1 MRLTSMGLMAC
12 LVLLSCGARTGLEIA
27 DAPQQDACTPVR
39 ITEDGV
45 DVLFVVDNSGS
56 MREEQA
62 TLIREIPRLVR
73 TLSTGDRNGDGR
85 QEFEPIASLH
95 VGVVTTDLGAGN
107 QRGLRTC
114 AAGLGDDGIL
124 RRRVRERSEDCMP
137 SYASGTFEFLRGQD
151 DEAFSTTIGCVV
163 NLGTAGCGFEQQL
176 EAPLKALSPANAQI
190 WTAQGYAPPRFY
202 DAETGLPNRLAGHGM
217 DANAGF
223 LRPNSVL
230 AVVLV
235 TDEEDCSVMNYE
247 IFSGVGRFMSI
258 PPNFRCNQFAN
269 EADTVYPVSRYVNG
283 FAGLRRSPEL
293 LVFSAI
299 VGIPPAT
306 ETAAD
311 ANDFAAVLAHPD
323 MQPRVDGS
331 GTMLVPSCMTPS
343 GTAYPPIRIVQTA
356 SALHAIG
363 ASVALTSIC
372 SSSFAHAFDTLI
384 NRVEVA
390 IDACY

>member
-1 MRLTSMGLMAC
+1 MRVCSMGLMAG
-12 LVLLSCGARTGLEIA
+12 LVLSSCGARSGPELR
-27 DAPQQDACTPVR
+27 DAPRQDACTPVR

-73 TLSTGDRNGDGR
+73 TLSTGDRNGDGV
-85 QEFEPIASLH
+85 QEFEPVTSLH
-95 VGVVTTDLGAGN
+95 VGVVTTDMGSGN
-107 QRGLRTC
+107 QSGVRTC
-114 AAGLGDDGIL
+114 NIGLGDDGIL
-124 RRRVRERSEDCMP
+124 QRRVREPSGDCMP
-137 SYASGTFEFLRGQD
+137 SYPSGTFEFLRGED
-151 DEAFSTTIGCVV
+151 TESFSTAIGCVV
-163 NLGTAGCGFEQQL
+163 NLGTEGCGFEQPL
-176 EAPLKALSPANAQI
+176 EAPLKALTPASAQI
-190 WTAQGYAPPRFY
+190 WTAEGYAPPRFY
-202 DAETGLPNRLAGHGM
+202 DAETGLPNRRAGHGM

-230 AVVLV
+230 TVVLV

-247 IFSGVGRFMSI
+247 IFSGAGRFMSI
-258 PPNFRCNQFAN
+258 PPNIRCNEFAD
-269 EADTVYPVSRYVNG
+269 EADIVYPVSRYVNG

-306 ETAAD
+306 EAAAD

-323 MQPRVDGS
+323 MQPRADSS
-331 GTMLVPSCMTPS
+331 GTMLSPSCMTAS

-356 SALHAIG
+356 SALDAMG
-363 ASVALTSIC
+363 ANVSLTSIC
-372 SSSFAHAFDTLI
+372 TNSFAGAFDSLI